1 MDLHECGALPYPKT
15 SHQRECIMDHLGI
28 PRDSRLNA
36 EMMELLARTQPPAPL
51 PPKKKVADR
60 PDPTRR
66 AHSQSST
73 NCSTGE
79 GPPSSDEP
87 HIVAEG

>member
-1 MDLHECGALPYPKT
+1 
-15 SHQRECIMDHLGI
+15 MDHLSDVSG
-28 PRDSRLNA
+28 SRLRA
-36 EMMELLARTQPPAPL
+36 ELMELLAHNQTPTPL
-51 PPKKKVADR
+51 PSKKKVADR